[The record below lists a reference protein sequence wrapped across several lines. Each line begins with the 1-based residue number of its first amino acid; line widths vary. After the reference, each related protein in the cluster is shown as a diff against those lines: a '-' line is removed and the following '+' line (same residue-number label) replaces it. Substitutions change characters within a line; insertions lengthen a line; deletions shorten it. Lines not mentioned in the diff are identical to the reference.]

1 MRKIL
6 YLLFII
12 VLAATACSK
21 HSAADSNDTI
31 YAVSIEPQRWLLEQL
46 VDSGA
51 EIVTMLT
58 PGSNPETYE
67 PSLSR
72 RALADN
78 AVMYFA
84 TGALPFEDALEAS
97 SSIPF
102 VNTSEGI
109 VPIYGTHDHAH
120 SHHEHGKDHTH
131 GDGHG
136 DAHSHEGAPDPHFWT
151 SLSGAAAMARN
162 MAASLTLLNPEDAP
176 IYAKRLKAL
185 LTRLDSLNVGIAAE
199 LVDAP
204 SKTFAV
210 WHPSL
215 SYFARDYGLEQLAV
229 GQESKEMSA
238 RQTREIIDRAKTD
251 SVRVFF
257 FQKEFDARQAEAINK
272 EIGSRLVTI
281 DPLDYHLDRQLQTV
295 ADAIAHP

>member
-1 MRKIL
+1 MRKFP
-6 YLLFII
+6 YLIFVI

-21 HSAADSNDTI
+21 HPSADGNNPI

-78 AVMYFA
+78 AVAYFA

-97 SSIPF
+97 SSVPF
-102 VNTSEGI
+102 INTSEGI

-120 SHHEHGKDHTH
+120 AHHEHGE
-131 GDGHG
+131 
-136 DAHSHEGAPDPHFWT
+136 AHEHSGEGAPDPHFWT

-162 MAASLTLLNPEDAP
+162 ISAALTRLNPDRAEA
-176 IYAKRLKAL
+176 YADRLSAL
-185 LTRLDSLNVGIAAE
+185 LARLDSLNVDIATE

-238 RQTREIIDRAKTD
+238 RQAREIIDRAKAD

>member
-1 MRKIL
+1 MRKFP
-6 YLLFII
+6 YLIFVI

-21 HSAADSNDTI
+21 HAAVDGNNPI

-78 AVMYFA
+78 AVAYFA

-97 SSIPF
+97 SSVPF
-102 VNTSEGI
+102 INTSEGI

-120 SHHEHGKDHTH
+120 AHHEHGE
-131 GDGHG
+131 
-136 DAHSHEGAPDPHFWT
+136 AHEHSGEGAPDPHFWT

-162 MAASLTLLNPEDAP
+162 MSAALTRLNPDRAEA
-176 IYAKRLKAL
+176 YADRLSAL
-185 LTRLDSLNVGIAAE
+185 LARLDSLNVDIATE

-238 RQTREIIDRAKTD
+238 RQAREIIDRAKAD

>member
-1 MRKIL
+1 MRKFSIIIFVIIL
-6 YLLFII
+6 
-12 VLAATACSK
+12 VVTACTRRSSSVGGDK
-21 HSAADSNDTI
+21 TV

-78 AVMYFA
+78 AVAYFA
-84 TGALPFEDALEAS
+84 TGALPFEEALEES
-97 SSIPF
+97 SSVRF

-109 VPIYGTHDHAH
+109 EPIYGTHDHAH
-120 SHHEHGKDHTH
+120 GHNHGENHECHEH
-131 GDGHG
+131 
-136 DAHSHEGAPDPHFWT
+136 EGGPDPHFWT

-162 MAASLTLLNPEDAP
+162 MAAELSRLNPEGSEV
-176 IYAKRLKAL
+176 YAGRLASL
-185 LTRLDSLNVGIAAE
+185 LASLDSLNVAIAAE
-199 LVDAP
+199 LTEAP
-204 SKTFAV
+204 SRTFAV

-238 RQTREIIDRAKTD
+238 RQARSVIDRARAD

-257 FQKEFDARQAEAINK
+257 FQKEFDARQAEAINE

-281 DPLDYHLDRQLQTV
+281 DPLDYNLVHQLQTV